1 MKQVPSS
8 SGISSGFRV
17 FFIISAILALTSSAL
32 AGSGQL
38 ASNPAVANFGSVQ
51 VGSSQTQSLTLTNVG
66 SSRLTI
72 TQATPS
78 LAVFTLTGLSYPVT
92 LYAGQSVRCNVT
104 FNTQSAVTSN
114 GSVAIAFHNRHNSG
128 SYTTTVPLSGTGVN
142 SGQLTSAPA
151 SLGFGGVTTTS
162 SGSLTETLTNSGGTS
177 VTISAASTTGSG
189 FSVSGLTLPTTLTA
203 GQSISFST
211 KFSPTA
217 GGAVTGNLAIT
228 SNAANS
234 TLNVPLTGTGI
245 TPGQLT
251 STPTSLGFGSV
262 TTGSSGSVTETLTN
276 SGGTSVT
283 ISAASTTGSGFS
295 LSGLTLPT
303 TLTAGQSVSF
313 STMFSPT
320 AGAAVTGNLAIT
332 SNAANST
339 LNVPLTGTGITPGQ
353 LTSTPTSL
361 GFGSVT
367 TGSSG
372 SLTETLTNSGATSVT
387 ISAASTTGSGFS
399 VSGLTLPTTLTAG
412 QSVSFSTKFSP
423 TAGAAVTGNLAITS
437 NAANSALNVPL
448 TGTGITPGQLTST
461 PTSLGFG
468 SVATGSSASLTE
480 TLTNSGG
487 SAFTISQITPSGTG
501 FAFRW
506 DPLESTC
513 RHASLSIL

>member
-1 MKQVPSS
+1 VKQVPRS
-8 SGISSGFRV
+8 SGILSGFRV
-17 FFIISAILALTSSAL
+17 FFIFSAILALTSTAL

-38 ASNPAVANFGSVQ
+38 TANPSVVNFGSVQ
-51 VGSSQTQSLTLTNVG
+51 VGSSQTQSVTLTNGG

-104 FNTQSAVTSN
+104 FNTQSAVTSS
-114 GSVAIAFHNRHNSG
+114 GSVVIAFYDRHNRA
-128 SYTTTVPLSGTGVN
+128 SYTMTEPLSGTGVN

-151 SLGFGGVTTTS
+151 SLGFGSVTTTS

-203 GQSISFST
+203 GQSVSFST

-234 TLNVPLTGTGI
+234 ALNVPLTATGV

-251 STPTSLGFGSV
+251 SNPTTLGFGSL
-262 TTGSSGSVTETLTN
+262 TTGSSGSLTETLTN

-295 LSGLTLPT
+295 VSGLTLPT
-303 TLTAGQSVSF
+303 MLTAGQSVSF
-313 STMFSPT
+313 NTNFSPT
-320 AGAAVTGNLAIT
+320 AGGSVTGNLAIT

-339 LNVPLTGTGITPGQ
+339 LNVALTGTVVTPGQ

-361 GFGSVT
+361 AAR
-367 TGSSG
+367 
-372 SLTETLTNSGATSVT
+372 GAR
-387 ISAASTTGSGFS
+387 I
-399 VSGLTLPTTLTAG
+399 
-412 QSVSFSTKFSP
+412 
-423 TAGAAVTGNLAITS
+423 
-437 NAANSALNVPL
+437 
-448 TGTGITPGQLTST
+448 
-461 PTSLGFG
+461 
-468 SVATGSSASLTE
+468 
-480 TLTNSGG
+480 
-487 SAFTISQITPSGTG
+487 
-501 FAFRW
+501 
-506 DPLESTC
+506 
-513 RHASLSIL
+513 

>member
-1 MKQVPSS
+1 MKQVPRS
-8 SGISSGFRV
+8 SGILSGFRV
-17 FFIISAILALTSSAL
+17 FFIFSAILALTSTAL

-38 ASNPAVANFGSVQ
+38 TANPSVVNFGSVQ
-51 VGSSQTQSLTLTNVG
+51 VGSSQTQSVTLTNGG

-72 TQATPS
+72 TQATSS

-104 FNTQSAVTSN
+104 FNTQSAVTSS
-114 GSVAIAFHNRHNSG
+114 GSVVIAFYDRHNRAR
-128 SYTTTVPLSGTGVN
+128 YPMTEPLSGTGVN

-151 SLGFGGVTTTS
+151 SLGFGSVTTTS

-203 GQSISFST
+203 GLSVSFST

-234 TLNVPLTGTGI
+234 ALNVPLTATGV

-251 STPTSLGFGSV
+251 SNPTTLGFGSL
-262 TTGSSGSVTETLTN
+262 TTGSSGSLTETLTN

-295 LSGLTLPT
+295 VSGLTLPT
-303 TLTAGQSVSF
+303 MLTAGQSVSF
-313 STMFSPT
+313 NTNFSPT
-320 AGAAVTGNLAIT
+320 AGGSVTGNLAIT

-339 LNVPLTGTGITPGQ
+339 LNVALTGTVVTPGQ

-372 SLTETLTNSGATSVT
+372 SLTETLTNSGGTSVT

-399 VSGLTLPTTLTAG
+399 VSSLTLPTTLTAG
-412 QSVSFSTKFSP
+412 QSVSFSTQFSP
-423 TAGAAVTGNLAITS
+423 TAGGSVTGNLAITS

-448 TGTGITPGQLTST
+448 TATGVTPGQLTSN
-461 PTSLGFG
+461 PTTLG
-468 SVATGSSASLTE
+468 
-480 TLTNSGG
+480 
-487 SAFTISQITPSGTG
+487 
-501 FAFRW
+501 
-506 DPLESTC
+506 
-513 RHASLSIL
+513 